1 MSYRAVIALVVILGT
16 SLSCV
21 VVRAEQTEVITECEA
36 AFTTDVKDPL
46 KFAAESFNNF
56 FTGIRTQLFERDF
69 FLNVSRLALLSK
81 EHVLMIGP
89 PGNAKSMGVD
99 LIIDNIVD
107 EKTGENSVYKIQMT
121 PETSLSETHGVIDY
135 KKIVEENV
143 QTRKWEQGLLSAR
156 LAFIDEFFDARAN
169 AIRNNLMALNE
180 REHAQ
185 GRERIK
191 GVTETGF
198 AASNKYINEVYEKAG
213 DDGPKA
219 IIDRFAFATFVPG
232 DLEDLNSAMR
242 LIQESAIKNPV
253 RMTFQQLDLL
263 RAKVNEVKIPD
274 YVARM
279 LTLIFTRMKTQ
290 TETMEQSEK
299 KRYLEQRKSGL
310 NPLPPYRS
318 TKYYSARTL
327 RKAGKILRAIVVN
340 DWINK
345 EGERSLVANS
355 LDLEKMVE
363 FFALGSYNDEFL
375 AHLEESTVNPYE
387 KIQVMTVLKE
397 RAMFRDIYEEMMNQV
412 NSRTAILTELEME
425 KEAAVTPELKQVLVE
440 RMITHMLETVV
451 TGANDG
457 RIREMTEESIA
468 NQYIRETLED
478 SLREML
484 GEEYD
489 KTVATQV
496 KAIQEEHQRKVLEA
510 QQQEQERIR
519 LEREEV
525 RRREIAARR
534 LQELKSLFND
544 AHKVKQVLHTGPSGR
559 GGYAHFSISP
569 LDRDRWQMF
578 YLANNQVHYRQLNL
592 KEPSK
597 MTDDEIWGT
606 IDSPDQVLKITAL
619 EERKF
624 LLWFGMYGRV
634 FEKSSLSKS
643 KLIYETHGN
652 QTISDNSSH
661 DQFWVI
667 DRQDYKVG
675 VVDNQKL
682 GSIDWVDL
690 KEFAFMNKTAE
701 SRYSLQYMMADL
713 NNNSARVLLT
723 GDKGIAHVFA
733 AQSQFGY
740 PIFYTINLN
749 EKRIEVIEDFN
760 MPNLFVNISSLISTQ
775 LSSSRETVIT
785 MDGIIGDKYPAEIR
799 AFDVDG
805 IRPPL
810 TVRGQVP
817 SDMFVAFQ
825 SRIFDMSPDG
835 TYCVTV
841 TPDRQA
847 ILGLDITSGEQFPI
861 AMPAQIGQILRIQ
874 FIDQTH
880 LLLQALDAWSV
891 LELPGVAQ

>member
-1 MSYRAVIALVVILGT
+1 MNHRAAIAFVIILGA
-16 SLSCV
+16 SLSTTAV
-21 VVRAEQTEVITECEA
+21 KAEQMETIAECETA
-36 AFTTDVKDPL
+36 LTMEAKDPL
-46 KFAAESFNNF
+46 KSAAESFNKF

-69 FLNVSRLALLSK
+69 FLNASRLALLSK
-81 EHVLMIGP
+81 EHLLMIGP

-107 EKTGENSVYKIQMT
+107 EKTEENSVYKIQMT

-143 QTRKWEQGLLSAR
+143 QTRKWEQGLLSAK

-198 AASNKYINEVYEKAG
+198 AASNKYIHEVYEKAG

-219 IIDRFAFATFVPG
+219 IIDRFAFVTFVPG
-232 DLEDLNSAMR
+232 DLEELNSAMR

-290 TETMEQSEK
+290 TEAMEQSEK

-327 RKAGKILRAIVVN
+327 RKAGKILRAVVVN

-345 EGERSLVANS
+345 GGERSLVANS

-363 FFALGSYNDEFL
+363 FFALGSYKDEFL

-397 RAMFRDIYEEMMNQV
+397 RAMFRGIYQEMMTQV
-412 NSRTAILTELEME
+412 NSRAAILTELEME
-425 KEAAVTPELKQVLVE
+425 KEAAVTPELKQVLIE
-440 RMITHMLETVV
+440 KMIMHMLETVV
-451 TGANDG
+451 TSTNDG
-457 RIREMTEESIA
+457 PIREMTEENVA
-468 NQYIRETLED
+468 GQYIRETLED

-496 KAIQEEHQRKVLEA
+496 KAIQEEHQRKVLEV
-510 QQQEQERIR
+510 QHQEQERIR
-519 LEREEV
+519 SAREEA
-525 RRREIAARR
+525 RKREIAARR
-534 LQELKSLFND
+534 FQELKQLFGETSN
-544 AHKVKQVLHTGPSGR
+544 VKQVHYSGSSGR
-559 GGYAHFSISP
+559 SGYANFSIAP

-578 YLANNQVHYRQLNL
+578 YLVNNQIHYRQLNL

-597 MTDDEIWGT
+597 STDAEISGAV
-606 IDSPDQVLKITAL
+606 DSSDHVLKITAL
-619 EERKF
+619 DENKF

-634 FEKSSLSKS
+634 FEKNSLSKS

-652 QTISDNSSH
+652 QTISDNSAQ

-667 DRQDYKVG
+667 DRQEHKLG
-675 VVDNQKL
+675 VVDSHHTS
-682 GSIDWVDL
+682 SIDWVDL
-690 KEFAFMNKTAE
+690 KEFSFINKTTE

-713 NNNSARVLLT
+713 NKANTRVLLSE
-723 GDKGIAHVFA
+723 DKGIAHVFTE
-733 AQSQFGY
+733 QSQFNH
-740 PIFYTINLN
+740 PILYTIDLN
-749 EKRIEVIEDFN
+749 EKRIEVAEHFN
-760 MPNLFVNISSLISTQ
+760 TPNMFVNATSLVSAQ
-775 LSSSRETVIT
+775 LNSSRETVIT
-785 MDGIIGDKYPAEIR
+785 MNDIIGDKYPAEIR
-799 AFDVDG
+799 TFDVG
-805 IRPPL
+805 GKQPL
-810 TVRGQVP
+810 VKVRGEVP
-817 SDMFVAFQ
+817 SEMYEAFN

-841 TPDRQA
+841 TANRHG
-847 ILGLDITSGEQFPI
+847 IVGLEIASGEPFPI

-880 LLLQALDAWSV
+880 LLLQAQDAWSI
-891 LELPGVAQ
+891 LKLPETP